1 MQEIDIKTRIAL
13 LLMTYNGKGKLTKFQ
28 DGVYGFVDETNKVRL
43 LDLINN
49 KIFDEAYNIR
59 YIGDNVIILNKIE
72 KLLYNIVSASI
83 ILDRKTF
90 KIIEEKD
97 SEMTVYNK
105 LIVSKEEKENTEC
118 ILYDLHGN
126 KLWQAEDNISSGLE
140 VQCTDRDDYYIIS
153 FYEKSISLEDYKEAI
168 ENGNYNEQLEQRK
181 TVLLIKYNEDSSE
194 KPIEVI
200 WKSNKYDVENIGY
213 GLYKVSDARD
223 FSKVYVYDLINLSK
237 IELDV

>member
-13 LLMTYNGKGKLTKFQ
+13 LLMTYDGKGKLTKFQ
-28 DGVYGFVDETNKVRL
+28 DDVYGFVDETNKVRL

-105 LIVSKEEKENTEC
+105 
-118 ILYDLHGN
+118 
-126 KLWQAEDNISSGLE
+126 
-140 VQCTDRDDYYIIS
+140 
-153 FYEKSISLEDYKEAI
+153 
-168 ENGNYNEQLEQRK
+168 
-181 TVLLIKYNEDSSE
+181 
-194 KPIEVI
+194 
-200 WKSNKYDVENIGY
+200 
-213 GLYKVSDARD
+213 
-223 FSKVYVYDLINLSK
+223 
-237 IELDV
+237 

>member
-1 MQEIDIKTRIAL
+1 MQETDIKTKVAL
-13 LLMTYNGKGKLTKFQ
+13 LLMTYDGKGKLTKFQ
-28 DGVYGFVDETNKVRL
+28 DDIYGFVDENNRVRL
-43 LDLINN
+43 IDLINN

-72 KLLYNIVSASI
+72 KLLYTIISASI

-90 KIIEEKD
+90 KIIEEKN

-105 LIVSKEEKENTEC
+105 IIVSKEEKESTEC
-118 ILYDLHGN
+118 IIYDLHGN
-126 KLWQAEDNISSGLE
+126 KLWQIEDNISSGLE

-153 FYEKSISLEDYKEAI
+153 FYEKSISIEDYREAI
-168 ENGNYNEQLEQRK
+168 ENGNINEQLEQRK
-181 TVLLIKYNEDSSE
+181 TVLLIKYNEDNSDR
-194 KPIEVI
+194 PIEVI

-213 GLYKVSDARD
+213 GLYKISDVKD